1 MLGALHALSLLLT
14 TPEGSES
21 TRLFGKA
28 CDTRH
33 NEDVI
38 WERLACWEG
47 RLPQEST

>member
-21 TRLFGKA
+21 THLFGKA

-38 WERLACWEG
+38 WETSMLG
-47 RLPQEST
+47 RQVPQEST